1 MRQTFRVRVVAL
13 VVVAGCTTAGWA
25 HAVTGLA
32 GTAVSCGTSGVTVV
46 LRPQGVQVLEY
57 GLAGD
62 GVWRPTGR
70 VFAEMN
76 ASRAFTS
83 TFCSRIK
90 PKRTRLHY
98 PNMAGPW
105 PRRGPVET
113 RVFCGAGADRTIH
126 LQLNRVR
133 SRGGRLIGN
142 RLQVSRDGTVVVD
155 VKVTR
160 ADGGISF
167 AYLRCAR
174 NAWP

>member
-1 MRQTFRVRVVAL
+1 L
-13 VVVAGCTTAGWA
+13 A
-25 HAVTGLA
+25 HAVTDLG
-32 GTAVSCGTSGVTVV
+32 GTAVSFRTSGITVV
-46 LRPQGVQVLEY
+46 LRPQGAQVLEY

-62 GVWRPTGR
+62 GVWKPTGR

-83 TFCSRIK
+83 TVCSRIE
-90 PKRTRLHY
+90 PMRTRLHY
-98 PNMAGPW
+98 PNMVGPW
-105 PRRGPVET
+105 PRRGPLAN
-113 RVFCGAGADRTIH
+113 RIFCGAGADRTSH

-133 SRGGRLIGN
+133 SRARRLIGN
-142 RLQVSRDGTVVVD
+142 RLQVSRDRAVVVD
-155 VKVTR
+155 VNVTR